1 MNAAMTSVTRPAAV
15 RQNALL
21 VVTAT
26 PQVPTW
32 ATDWC
37 DHLERR
43 LRVLSVAAGVER
55 LAAVA
60 AHAGTSM
67 LVLTGSPCPAS
78 ASPRVVAA
86 VRDLPDDDG
95 VLVEAASVA
104 DHLAVPL
111 MLAHVVPLS
120 FGERSVGLDEAIEH
134 GHRVLES
141 AIERVAVG
149 WPRVLVLPRL
159 LRQHP
164 HELVG
169 EELTADLLVLGGPRR
184 RVPPRL
190 GLVASSA
197 LQHAPCPVLLA
208 NRARPRPRSVS

>member
-1 MNAAMTSVTRPAAV
+1 MNTATSSVTRPVAV
-15 RQNALL
+15 RQNALV
-21 VVTAT
+21 VVTANHQM
-26 PQVPTW
+26 PDW
-32 ATDWC
+32 AHNWC
-37 DHLERR
+37 GGRR
-43 LRVLSVAAGVER
+43 LRVLSVAEGIEC

-60 AHAGTSM
+60 AHAGTST
-67 LVLTGSPCPAS
+67 LVVTGRSCARPESPS
-78 ASPRVVAA
+78 VVAA

-111 MLAHVVPLS
+111 VLTHVVPLS

-141 AIERVAVG
+141 AVERLSVAGPGV
-149 WPRVLVLPRL
+149 VVLPRL

-169 EELTADLLVLGGPRR
+169 EELSADLLVLGGPHRC
-184 RVPPRL
+184 VPSRL

-197 LQHAPCPVLLA
+197 VQHAPCPVLLA
-208 NRARPRPRSVS
+208 ARARPRARSAL